1 MAQGW
6 VEWLQHQAGAI
17 QGGVFIFTKMY
28 IDYINIHNY
37 TYIDMTYIQIK
48 TGAKAKT
55 IMTNYDH

>member
-1 MAQGW
+1 
-6 VEWLQHQAGAI
+6 
-17 QGGVFIFTKMY
+17 MY

-55 IMTNYDH
+55 IMIMTINFFQLELSVCD